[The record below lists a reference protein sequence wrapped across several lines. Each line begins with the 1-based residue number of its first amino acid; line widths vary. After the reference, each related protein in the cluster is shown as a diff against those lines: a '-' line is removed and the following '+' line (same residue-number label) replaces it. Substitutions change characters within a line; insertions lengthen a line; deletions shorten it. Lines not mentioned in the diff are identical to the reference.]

1 MLQTFLRRALLA
13 VLAACLLGAVPF
25 GPAQAAGPDPVV
37 KLETS
42 LGDIVL
48 RLDATKAPRT
58 VANFVEYVRAGQY
71 DGTIFHRVIRDF
83 MIQGGGMTPDLRE
96 KPTRAP
102 IRNEADNGLENRRYT
117 IAMAR
122 TAEPHSAT
130 SQFFINTRDNAFL
143 DYRGATPQGWG
154 YAVFGKVIRGQ
165 NVVDK
170 IAAVPTTS
178 RGFYDDVPQEPVIIK
193 RAIVVE

>member
-1 MLQTFLRRALLA
+1 MLKTVLRRTLLVA
-13 VLAACLLGAVPF
+13 LAACLMGGALF
-25 GPAQAAGPDPVV
+25 SPAQAAGPDPVV

-58 VANFVEYVRAGQY
+58 VANFVEYVRAGHY
-71 DGTIFHRVIRDF
+71 DGTVFHRVIRDF
-83 MIQGGGMTPDLRE
+83 MIQGGGMTADLQE

-102 IRNEADNGLENRRYT
+102 VRNEADNGLENRRYT

-122 TAEPHSAT
+122 TPEPHSAT

-143 DYRGATPQGWG
+143 NYRNATPQGWG

-165 NVVDK
+165 SVVDK
-170 IAAVPTTS
+170 IAAVPTS
-178 RGFYDDVPQEPVIIK
+178 RRGYFDDVPREPVVIK
-193 RAIVVE
+193 RATVVE

>member
-1 MLQTFLRRALLA
+1 MLKTVLRRALVVA
-13 VLAACLLGAVPF
+13 LAACLMGGAF
-25 GPAQAAGPDPVV
+25 FSPAQAAGPDPVV

-58 VANFVEYVRAGQY
+58 VANFVEYVRAGHY

-83 MIQGGGMTPDLRE
+83 MIQGGGMTADLQE

-102 IRNEADNGLENRRYT
+102 VRNEADNGLENRRYT

-122 TAEPHSAT
+122 TPEPHSAT

-143 DYRGATPQGWG
+143 NYRNATPQGWG

-170 IAAVPTTS
+170 IAAVDTS
-178 RGFYDDVPQEPVIIK
+178 RRGYFDDVPKEPVVIK
-193 RAIVVE
+193 RATVVE